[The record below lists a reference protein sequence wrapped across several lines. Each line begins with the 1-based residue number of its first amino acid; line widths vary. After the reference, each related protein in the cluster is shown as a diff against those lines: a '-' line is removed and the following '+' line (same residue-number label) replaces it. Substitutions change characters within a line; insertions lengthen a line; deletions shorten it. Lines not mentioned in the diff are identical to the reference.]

1 MSAEFV
7 WTQTGG
13 NSWSVRRASPPPAIH
28 LTPWRP
34 TSGPYQ
40 ALLNTGFQLQT
51 GEEQRAHANANAQ
64 ALAASGGPVVVGL
77 DAALAGNIWAYLGG
91 MPK

>member
-1 MSAEFV
+1 MSTEFV

-28 LTPWRP
+28 LTPWWP
-34 TSGPYQ
+34 TPGPYQ
-40 ALLNTGFQLQT
+40 ALAGFQPQN

>member
-13 NSWSVRRASPPPAIH
+13 NSWSVRRASPLPAIH
-28 LTPWRP
+28 LTPWWP

-40 ALLNTGFQLQT
+40 ALMN
-51 GEEQRAHANANAQ
+51 ANANAQ
-64 ALAASGGPVVVGL
+64 ALEASGGPVVVGL

>member
-13 NSWSVRRASPPPAIH
+13 NSWSVRRASPPSV
-28 LTPWRP
+28 LTLSPWWP
-34 TSGPYQ
+34 TPDPYQ
-40 ALLNTGFQLQT
+40 ALM
-51 GEEQRAHANANAQ
+51 NANADTQ
-64 ALAASGGPVVVGL
+64 ALAASETPGGAGL

-91 MPK
+91 RPK

>member
-13 NSWSVRRASPPPAIH
+13 NSWSVRRASPPSV
-28 LTPWRP
+28 LTLSPWWP
-34 TSGPYQ
+34 TPDPYQ
-40 ALLNTGFQLQT
+40 AHAN
-51 GEEQRAHANANAQ
+51 ANANAQ
-64 ALAASGGPVVVGL
+64 ALAASGGPAVAGL